1 MNNLLITI
9 SYDGSSYHGW
19 QVQKNA
25 VTVQEVVQRAVE
37 RVFCESV
44 DIKGCS
50 RTDSGVHANKY
61 CFSFK
66 TSKDID
72 NEKVV
77 LALNTYLPKNIAA
90 LSCER
95 VGMDFHARYN
105 VKSKQYI
112 YKLYNCKIR
121 SPFYEKYAF
130 HYRYPIDADYLNR
143 EAQAFVGT
151 YDYSAFCS
159 AHSGVED
166 TVRTVNAF
174 SVERD
179 GDFVYFKVEADGFLY
194 NMVRIMVGTL
204 LFVSEGK
211 IKSGELSEIIESKNR
226 KRAGKTAP
234 AQGLYLNEIYY

>member
-61 CFSFK
+61 CLSFK

-77 LALNTYLPKNIAA
+77 LALNTYLPKDIAV
-90 LSCER
+90 LSCKR
-95 VGMDFHARYN
+95 VGEDFHARYN

-112 YKLYNCKIR
+112 YKLYNCKI
-121 SPFYEKYAF
+121 
-130 HYRYPIDADYLNR
+130 
-143 EAQAFVGT
+143 
-151 YDYSAFCS
+151 
-159 AHSGVED
+159 
-166 TVRTVNAF
+166 
-174 SVERD
+174 
-179 GDFVYFKVEADGFLY
+179 
-194 NMVRIMVGTL
+194 
-204 LFVSEGK
+204 
-211 IKSGELSEIIESKNR
+211 
-226 KRAGKTAP
+226 
-234 AQGLYLNEIYY
+234 

>member
-9 SYDGSSYHGW
+9 SYDGSLYHGW

-95 VGMDFHARYN
+95 VGMEFHARYN

-112 YKLYNCKIR
+112 YKLYNCKI
-121 SPFYEKYAF
+121 
-130 HYRYPIDADYLNR
+130 
-143 EAQAFVGT
+143 
-151 YDYSAFCS
+151 
-159 AHSGVED
+159 
-166 TVRTVNAF
+166 
-174 SVERD
+174 
-179 GDFVYFKVEADGFLY
+179 
-194 NMVRIMVGTL
+194 
-204 LFVSEGK
+204 
-211 IKSGELSEIIESKNR
+211 
-226 KRAGKTAP
+226 
-234 AQGLYLNEIYY
+234 